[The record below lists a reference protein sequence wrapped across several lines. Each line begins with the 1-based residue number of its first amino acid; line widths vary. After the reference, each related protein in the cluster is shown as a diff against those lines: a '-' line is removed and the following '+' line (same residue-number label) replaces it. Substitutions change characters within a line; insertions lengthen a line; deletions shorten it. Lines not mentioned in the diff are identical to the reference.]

1 MKSYIKT
8 ISAAILATCVST
20 GAAAQN
26 TYSGYFVDG
35 YTYRYQMN
43 PALTDTTN
51 FVAFPGLGNLNVG
64 MRGNLHL
71 NSVLY
76 NVDGKT
82 VLFSHPDVPV
92 SKVMDNIH
100 SNNKIGVDAKI
111 GILSGGFKAWGGYN
125 TISINAVAQANVNVP
140 GTFFSLVKEGVS
152 NETYDISDL
161 SAKVRGYA
169 EIALGHSRDLSK
181 YVPGLRAGATLKFL
195 LGMGALDAQFNKAYL
210 QLGENGWNAITNANI
225 YTSMTGMKYKTKFDD
240 KTGRDYVNGLD
251 MDSFGINGFGMGLDL
266 GASYKL
272 NQDWEFSAALL
283 DLGFISYG
291 STQLAS
297 TQGDRMVETNNYLF
311 NPNDD
316 ADNSFSNEWKRL
328 RNDLL
333 ELYQLDDLGASGT
346 KTYSLRTTLNLAA
359 QYTFPLYRNLTFGLL
374 NSTRFAGSFSWTQFR
389 LSANV
394 APVKVFSASANF
406 ALGTYGASFG
416 WMINVHPKYFN
427 LFLGMDHTPGK
438 LAKQFV
444 PLNSNLQVNFGINF
458 PF

>member
-1 MKSYIKT
+1 
-8 ISAAILATCVST
+8 
-20 GAAAQN
+20 
-26 TYSGYFVDG
+26 
-35 YTYRYQMN
+35 
-43 PALTDTTN
+43 
-51 FVAFPGLGNLNVG
+51 
-64 MRGNLHL
+64 
-71 NSVLY
+71 
-76 NVDGKT
+76 
-82 VLFSHPDVPV
+82 
-92 SKVMDNIH
+92 
-100 SNNKIGVDAKI
+100 
-111 GILSGGFKAWGGYN
+111 
-125 TISINAVAQANVNVP
+125 
-140 GTFFSLVKEGVS
+140 
-152 NETYDISDL
+152 
-161 SAKVRGYA
+161 
-169 EIALGHSRDLSK
+169 
-181 YVPGLRAGATLKFL
+181 
-195 LGMGALDAQFNKAYL
+195 
-210 QLGENGWNAITNANI
+210 
-225 YTSMTGMKYKTKFDD
+225 
-240 KTGRDYVNGLD
+240 
-251 MDSFGINGFGMGLDL
+251 
-266 GASYKL
+266 
-272 NQDWEFSAALL
+272 
-283 DLGFISYG
+283 
-291 STQLAS
+291 
-297 TQGDRMVETNNYLF
+297 MVETNNYLF